1 MDGVRRGQLRLLD
14 DFSWLD
20 HLVHFGLLG
29 IRRINDVDPAAD
41 QSRHNQISPLFLAV
55 ATAAGVPAKVVQ
67 FITDVGH
74 WQVVHDL
81 AILRLSESRSTLA
94 KKSGCSTLVP

>member
-1 MDGVRRGQLRLLD
+1 MYGVRRCQLRLLD

-20 HLVHFGLLG
+20 HLGHFGLLG
-29 IRRINDVDPAAD
+29 IRRINDVDSAAD
-41 QSRHNQISPLFLAV
+41 QSRHNQISPLFLTV

-74 WQVVHDL
+74 WQAMHDL
-81 AILRLSESRSTLA
+81 AIRTTCQIKIDACQKVWLLD
-94 KKSGCSTLVP
+94 P